1 MDEFKLETVEAEPF
15 GFLRLEASLAEM
27 SRTIGEGFIR
37 LGELFG
43 KADVKMAGA
52 PYAHYISFEGS
63 KAIFELGFP
72 IAGVQEERLRMA
84 GVEIGRTPDGQVLK
98 GIHMGPYET
107 VSKTYDSMGADL
119 KRRHLQGTPDM
130 WERYY
135 SPPGTP
141 PEKTMTE
148 VIWPIAAAG
157 PMSGP
162 TTCMIP
168 GGRQHGRKV
177 SDDPFRAR

>member
-1 MDEFKLETVEAEPF
+1 MTDFNLETIKAEPF
-15 GFLRLEASLAEM
+15 GFVRLEASLAEM
-27 SRTIGEGFIR
+27 SRTIGDGFLK
-37 LGELFG
+37 LGELFE
-43 KADVKMAGA
+43 KADAKMAGA

-72 IAGVQEERLRMA
+72 IAGIETDRLRMA

-107 VSKTYDSMGADL
+107 VNQTYDGMGADL

-130 WERYY
+130 WERYC

-148 VIWPIAAAG
+148 VIWPIAGSRSTPGPSEAA
-157 PMSGP
+157 
-162 TTCMIP
+162 
-168 GGRQHGRKV
+168 
-177 SDDPFRAR
+177 